1 MSASLSSPLPASV
14 TLHSASAERLAVA
27 MAQDIAQHLSQA
39 LTDRGQALLSV
50 SGGQSP
56 VAMFEAL
63 REQPLDWSRVRVTL
77 VDERCV
83 PTSHP
88 ASNARLVRA
97 HLLQGAASLAHFAPL
112 VPQEREPLPSAT
124 ELAAAANQALQA
136 LGPADVLVLGMG
148 ADGHTASLFVG
159 GLELAQALDLACPQA
174 CLPMHL
180 DPLPDNAPFARVTQT
195 LAHTYGFK
203 LAGGCIDIAN
213 QHGIVNHTAACAG
226 RCQPRKADFVAAY
239 DRSDHH
245 MAGWLYHWASGGVCG
260 LATGI
265 KHAAIN
271 IASGQA
277 VAGGKS

>member
-148 ADGHTASLFVG
+148 ADGHTASLFAG
-159 GLELAQALDLACPQA
+159 GLELAQVLDLACPQA

-195 LAHTYGFK
+195 LAQLLRSRQLVLPVVGDDK
-203 LAGGCIDIAN
+203 LATLRLALQARSERLPISCVLHQA
-213 QHGIVNHTAACAG
+213 QAPVALWVVEPASEAG
-226 RCQPRKADFVAAY
+226 RLPV
-239 DRSDHH
+239 
-245 MAGWLYHWASGGVCG
+245 
-260 LATGI
+260 
-265 KHAAIN
+265 HA
-271 IASGQA
+271 
-277 VAGGKS
+277 